1 MDLFDKILFTICA
14 TVIVT
19 LLIALPFVQ
28 QKTIKITC
36 GKDISLLNSLFYDLD
51 AAGCPTVTI
60 KK

>member
-1 MDLFDKILFTICA
+1 MDLIDKVLLTICA
-14 TVIVT
+14 TVTIAA
-19 LLIALPFVQ
+19 LIALPFLQ

-36 GKDISLLNSLFYDLD
+36 GKNVSLYEAMFYDLD